1 MRAAASAS
9 LLAGLIFLKSFGFRL
24 PAGRTAHSR
33 SRTWVC
39 SSVPAGRRGLY
50 AVLGVFGTEMTAMK
64 LAQVEFRRI
73 GAHVVKCQQIE
84 KRFSRLLPRRSI
96 VELPEEKRRSGR
108 GNRRVLEDPAGAD
121 HGPTRYPRRD
131 ENRRHADAQPIEQKR
146 FAGFGRLRRRDEQI
160 RRARRRRHVIVD
172 PAV

>member
-9 LLAGLIFLKSFGFRL
+9 VLAGLIFLKSFGFRL

-33 SRTWVC
+33 SRTWVW

-73 GAHVVKCQQIE
+73 GAHGVKCQEIE

-96 VELPEEKRRSGR
+96 VELPEEKRSCRR
-108 GNRRVLEDPAGAD
+108 GNRRVLEDPAGVD
-121 HGPTRYPRRD
+121 HRTTRYPVRD
-131 ENRRHADAQPIEQKR
+131 ENRRDADAQAVEQKR
-146 FAGFGRLRRRDEQI
+146 LAGLGGLGRRDEQV
-160 RRARRRRHVIVD
+160 R
-172 PAV
+172 

>member
-64 LAQVEFRRI
+64 LAQVEFRRL
-73 GAHVVKCQQIE
+73 GAHVVTCPQTQKP
-84 KRFSRLLPRRSI
+84 FTPLLPPPPI
-96 VELPEEKRRSGR
+96 FKLP
-108 GNRRVLEDPAGAD
+108 
-121 HGPTRYPRRD
+121 T
-131 ENRRHADAQPIEQKR
+131 
-146 FAGFGRLRRRDEQI
+146 
-160 RRARRRRHVIVD
+160 
-172 PAV
+172 